1 MQGKAAIE
9 SEAVKR
15 AAESDALR
23 RQIILSLIEES
34 PGLLAGARID
44 DEAQAVL
51 PHFDFRRRFAI
62 DDAGAKFQLFQLPHA
77 RVIEFIDRAGLKLGH
92 QQFDELRLNPIASL

>member
-1 MQGKAAIE
+1 MQRKAAIK

-23 RQIILSLIEES
+23 RQIVLSLIEES
-34 PGLLAGARID
+34 AGLLSGAWMD

-51 PHFDFRRRFAI
+51 LHFDFRRRFAM
-62 DDAGAKFQLFQLPHA
+62 DNTGAKFELFQLPHPG
-77 RVIEFIDRAGLKLGH
+77 VIEFIDRARLKLCH
-92 QQFDELRLNPIASL
+92 QQFDQLRLNSIASL